1 MGISTEEQE
10 TVITWSRGDKTA
22 HIYTSDSV
30 MMARLKKRQE
40 NNPEEYKNLKIGKLQ
55 SGEDVSVD
63 VDIPL
68 NLLTIRKKTAEKRE
82 MTEEEK
88 EKARERFALYRKK
101 KQENSGES

>member
-40 NNPEEYKNLKIGKLQ
+40 NNPEEYKNLGIGNWVW
-55 SGEDVSVD
+55 SNC
-63 VDIPL
+63 IPIPCFHS
-68 NLLTIRKKTAEKRE
+68 TTMGKTC
-82 MTEEEK
+82 
-88 EKARERFALYRKK
+88 
-101 KQENSGES
+101 GI